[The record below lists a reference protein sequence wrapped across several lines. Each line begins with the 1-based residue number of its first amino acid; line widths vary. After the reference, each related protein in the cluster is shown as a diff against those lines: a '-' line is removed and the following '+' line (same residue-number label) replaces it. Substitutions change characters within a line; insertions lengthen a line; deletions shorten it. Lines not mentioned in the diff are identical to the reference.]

1 MMTSSSELNLVKKPN
16 TTSSVR
22 NYFGVTADETGV
34 PIHAELD
41 KPICRL
47 CKKTVPAKRWNTT
60 NLYSL
65 TWKTITPAFLLKL
78 YQQHPVFRNE
88 SRLHW

>member
-1 MMTSSSELNLVKKPN
+1 MEGYVYEEREITAAIHEA
-16 TTSSVR
+16 
-22 NYFGVTADETGV
+22 VTADETGV
-34 PIHAELD
+34 PVHAELD

-47 CKKTVPAKRWNTT
+47 CKKTVPAKRSNTT
-60 NLYSL
+60 NLFTHL
-65 TWKTITPAFLLKL
+65 EDHHPVFFLKL